1 MSIENPRA
9 TYVAELP
16 RALES
21 HSGHIDQVLLSQILG
36 VIPRSGKTIRAVINN
51 LSSTPLSSKANA
63 MERMA
68 LLIAD
73 KRFLTKWENFPKG
86 SFPPFTYCLKIFL
99 KLKDPDF
106 CIDSEKLKNFFETR
120 NGKKKYPILEKIDL
134 LIEVVR
140 ESSADR
146 RVAALFLWALKDGC
160 ISGYAED
167 PSEDCLYQ
175 FWPRLN
181 EALQCSGE
189 LELLRL
195 VQTPNWH
202 VDSKPAANPI
212 VKPAIELKSHT
223 KKAQDVSPPQKTIFF
238 GEFTNLLKKV
248 ETDIGRY
255 EAISK
260 LLLNK
265 VGLLHKDKDPI
276 ISLEA
281 ISDIVNDARSA
292 FSDAIIQAETLESYL
307 NSAVS
312 DRLNVLGAKPLFTIK
327 TEASLIELN
336 RWIKEATDWGQKVD
350 ALLPRLD
357 NIIINKR
364 PSESH
369 QRLYESQNIAHFSEV
384 DSFCDNLQ
392 KLQNIVHKGEEA
404 LQLVNK
410 RVRENL
416 SDLRWS
422 AFGDKSITSNS
433 WVSIGRLLIQ
443 REELSVKLALIVHNY
458 FNELNLEFSELL
470 KKKVARSDKEEMIK
484 LLDIMSW
491 LSLGQ
496 IEQIFEK
503 QHELKVLLAVVEL
516 DAYFKSLDLGVDGFA
531 CWSSSP
537 LRDVISSQS
546 NNLCEMF
553 FRQVYEASVGLGFH
567 TATPDQILLLAAT
580 ARVQSAH
587 IKNRT
592 ASNEALVSNLT
603 EILSFRR
610 KGGKT
615 TYAHIWREAYDDTF
629 SHLAKSLERGGIVA
643 FLEHYNSWM
652 AGFDIE
658 EYLDK
663 WKSEIPEHLKKNSE
677 YNKFI
682 RNQIGLKTNEIEA
695 WIKLYKASSD
705 QSPDF
710 ADGDAVK
717 KFKRTL
723 GELLR
728 GQDSE
733 SRTIQAWLEAA
744 TRPRSKQNNNY
755 VMYQRSQEPCNTLAI
770 ILPKNDP
777 LLPRVFTHRMDG
789 QPIYDDLFTDTLIYD
804 FGFNRPVEL
813 AELYE
818 SKDLLEA
825 YASLAN
831 ELNEEL
837 PPALDRKIEKKVED
851 LESRQGSRL
860 LNLSKLYDNLGETES
875 AGIIAKLQEH
885 LDNHEWS
892 IFEKEFSEA
901 EQYILELEYE
911 KELANRRNLIIKKII
926 SLGGA
931 LERDDLD
938 EQSLTDILQ
947 ALEAEYLPRR
957 AHIQILN
964 KIQSI
969 SIADKELASAV
980 DSCIQTLEQAF
991 PLPSADASET
1001 AAFYLNQAITPLA
1014 KEIARS
1020 HTLLPSYARQLNFLA
1035 LSLIYNIEKAEDL
1048 FSENSLL
1055 LSLLVETDEIW
1066 QQISERGKEGVDSIL
1081 AEFTRRGLSITA
1093 QTPAPTVDIAVRAE
1107 VANAASVTPSR
1118 DIRSILI
1125 DMSRKAEIGAEVIGP
1140 SSDMPSLIKSRNW
1153 SRTANLALRD
1163 LTRSS
1168 YTSAEAV
1175 ETWAIAALLNDSTA
1189 FEIPQ
1194 YAAVMSLFRKDSELP
1209 IVKYILTDKTS
1220 KSPLTQLSLSFIQHF
1235 ACVLTPDAAIAPVYE
1250 SLQKI
1255 VLLIDVARKFER
1267 EFSEVFSAESGFES
1281 LATRALWESFTGD
1294 SKQAEARSIFMYL
1307 AWMLHAP
1314 KTLANC
1320 LVSQPINIE
1329 QRKAEALANAADVAL
1344 KNGIPD
1350 LIQGFLDL
1358 KQSIPSKPFQLFVEM
1373 IQKQSVGQSDL
1384 PAILSVSS
1392 GLQRRSDGQ
1401 LFAVI
1406 RLSPRKSDSPDRL
1419 VITLPPTAPIRFP
1432 GALTTLTYDGP
1443 FLSEISIAQE
1453 FLLLDE
1459 RAEIFSVE
1467 IQCVATSLKG
1477 IKSKFD
1483 QRLDFTIDGS
1493 EKFNPLTS
1501 DEIEEAFDYFP
1512 AQQMRGPR
1520 YVPRV
1525 ADERKIEKALF
1536 SSKTVRSLWIS
1547 SPRRSGKTT
1556 MLFRILDEFS
1566 HKANRDSLVVYLT
1579 LDESISDIT
1588 MFNKWVWKRIRTLN
1602 PNKELRE
1609 LYPDFELIGRDL
1621 PYDSDAGTF
1630 LCYISDRLLNGHS
1643 EASRIIFLIDEIDR
1657 FASMYFDS
1665 DDKKKVATDI
1675 LWQIRLAIS
1684 DRRDIGVVFAGSS
1697 AAKQV
1702 FISNAES
1709 PFYNSIDHMEL
1720 TPFSCKTDL
1729 LEAHS
1734 RQIVEPTRI
1743 KSRHVMPKEAL
1754 EHLIWI
1760 CAGIPY
1766 YMKLVAGATFAVAKQ
1781 SHILK
1786 GDINDGLR
1794 ALLARET
1801 GIPKLDDMGGEPG
1814 SDDLRTTITLQRS
1827 FEGIVAQAVLY
1838 AFAEIHSPVSGHRTY
1853 RGKLASKESKLVYKY
1868 FLAKPIIERGI
1879 DICIGL
1885 GLIRLIE
1892 NDSAPEMDFVIPI
1905 LGETLRKSSG
1915 RFWAT
1920 IDHEL
1925 SNHAIEEAQNEN

>member
-1 MSIENPRA
+1 MSIDNPRA

-21 HSGHIDQVLLSQILG
+21 HSGYIDQVLLSQILG
-36 VIPRSGKTIRAVINN
+36 VVPRSGKIIRSVINT

-73 KRFLTKWENFPKG
+73 KRFLTKWEKFPKG
-86 SFPPFTYCLKIFL
+86 SFPTFTYCLKSFL
-99 KLKDPDF
+99 KLKDPNLAL
-106 CIDSEKLKNFFETR
+106 DSEKLKDFFETR
-120 NGKKKYPILEKIDL
+120 NGKKKYPILENMDL
-134 LIEVVR
+134 LVKVVR

-146 RVAALFLWALKDGC
+146 RVAAMFLWALRDGC

-167 PSEDCLYQ
+167 PSEECLYD

-181 EALQCSGE
+181 ESLERSGE
-189 LELLRL
+189 IELLELI
-195 VQTPNWH
+195 QTPIWH
-202 VDSKPAANPI
+202 VNTKPAANLI
-212 VKPAIELKSHT
+212 TKTSVELNSPA
-223 KKAQDVSPPQKTIFF
+223 KKVLEVRLPQITPFF
-238 GEFTNLLKKV
+238 AEFSSLLKKI
-248 ETDIGRY
+248 EIEIGRY
-255 EAISK
+255 EVSNK
-260 LLLNK
+260 LLVSK
-265 VGLLHKDKDPI
+265 VTSLQKEKDPI
-276 ISLEA
+276 TSLEG

-292 FSDAIIQAETLESYL
+292 FNHAITQAENLERYL
-307 NSAVS
+307 NSAIS
-312 DRLNVLGAKPLFTIK
+312 ERLAVLGAKPLYNIQA
-327 TEASLIELN
+327 EASLLEFN
-336 RWIKEATDWGQKVD
+336 RWSKEIVDWGQKVD
-350 ALLPRLD
+350 ILLPRLD
-357 NIIINKR
+357 SILLNKQTN
-364 PSESH
+364 ESH
-369 QRLYESQNIAHFSEV
+369 QRLYEPRKISNFNEL
-384 DSFCDNLQ
+384 DSFCVELE
-392 KLQNIVHKGEEA
+392 KLQNIVLKGEEA
-404 LQLVNK
+404 LLLVNR

-416 SDLRWS
+416 SNLSWS
-422 AFGDKSITSNS
+422 AFGDKSITNRS
-433 WVSIGRLLIQ
+433 WVAVARLLIQ
-443 REELSVKLALIVHNY
+443 REELSVKLALMVHNS
-458 FNELNLEFSELL
+458 FNDLHLDFSELI
-470 KKKVARSDKEEMIK
+470 KKKVASNDKDEIIK
-484 LLDIMSW
+484 LLDILSW

-496 IEQIFEK
+496 IEQISEK
-503 QHELKVLLAVVEL
+503 QPDLKVILAVVEL
-516 DAYFKSLDLGVDGFA
+516 DAYFKSLALGVDGFV

-553 FRQVYEASVGLGFH
+553 FRQTYEASIGFGFH
-567 TATPDQILLLAAT
+567 ASTTDQILLLAAT

-587 IKNRT
+587 IQNRT
-592 ASNEALVSNLT
+592 ASNEALVANLADT
-603 EILSFRR
+603 LSFRR

-629 SHLAKSLERGGIVA
+629 SHLAKSLEKGGVVT
-643 FLEHYNSWM
+643 FLEDYNSWM
-652 AGFDIE
+652 SEFDIE

-682 RNQIGLKTNEIEA
+682 RNQISLKTHEIDA

-705 QSPDF
+705 EPPEF
-710 ADGDAVK
+710 ADSGATK
-717 KFKRTL
+717 KLKRTL
-723 GELLR
+723 GELLKC
-728 GQDSE
+728 QDSE

-744 TRPRSKQNNNY
+744 TRPRSEQNNNY
-755 VMYQRSQEPCNTLAI
+755 VMYQRSQESCNTQELN
-770 ILPKNDP
+770 LTESNPF
-777 LLPRVFTHRMDG
+777 LPRVLTHSMDG
-789 QPIYDDLFTDTLIYD
+789 KSSYDDLFTDALMYD
-804 FGFNRPVEL
+804 FGFNKPIQL

-831 ELNEEL
+831 KLNEEL

-851 LESRQGSRL
+851 LESRQGVRLLALSRL
-860 LNLSKLYDNLGETES
+860 YDGMGETES
-875 AGIIAKLQEH
+875 TGIIAKLQGY
-885 LDNHEWS
+885 LDNHEWNN
-892 IFEKEFSEA
+892 FDKEYSEA
-901 EQYILELEYE
+901 EQYILELEHE
-911 KELANRRNLIIKKII
+911 KEQASRRNIIIKKIT
-926 SLGGA
+926 SLGGV

-938 EQSLTDILQ
+938 EQALTNILH
-947 ALEAEYLPRR
+947 ALEVEYLPRR
-957 AHIQILN
+957 AHIEVLN

-969 SIADKELASAV
+969 SIADKGLASAV
-980 DSCIQTLEQAF
+980 ESCIHTLEQAN
-991 PLPSADASET
+991 PLPSADASES

-1020 HTLLPSYARQLNFLA
+1020 HTLLPSYARQLNLLA
-1035 LSLIYNIEKAEDL
+1035 LSLVYNIERAKDL
-1048 FSENSLL
+1048 FSDNSLL

-1066 QQISERGKEGVDSIL
+1066 QQISERGKEGVDLIL
-1081 AEFTRRGLSITA
+1081 SEFTKRGLSITVQA
-1093 QTPAPTVDIAVRAE
+1093 PAPSVDIAVRTE
-1107 VANAASVTPSR
+1107 VANAPSVTPDK

-1125 DMSRKAEIGAEVIGP
+1125 DMSRKAKIGTELIAP
-1140 SSDMPSLIKSRNW
+1140 SSDMPSLINSRNW
-1153 SRTANLALRD
+1153 SRTANLALHT
-1163 LTRSS
+1163 LAQSN
-1168 YTSAEAV
+1168 YTSREAV
-1175 ETWAIAALLNDSTA
+1175 ETWAIATLLNDSTA
-1189 FEIPQ
+1189 FGIPQ
-1194 YAAVMSLFRKDSELP
+1194 YASVMSLFRKDSELP
-1209 IVKYILTDKTS
+1209 IVKSILTDRS
-1220 KSPLTQLSLSFIQHF
+1220 PKSSLTTLSLGFIQLF
-1235 ACVLTPDAAIAPVYE
+1235 ACALAPGTAIAPVYD

-1267 EFSEVFSAESGFES
+1267 EFSEVFSVGSGFES

-1294 SKQAEARSIFMYL
+1294 SKQAEARSTFMYL

-1314 KTLANC
+1314 RTLANC
-1320 LVSQPINIE
+1320 LISQPIDIE

-1384 PAILSVSS
+1384 PAILSVTS

-1432 GALTTLTYDGP
+1432 GALTALTLDGP
-1443 FLSEISIAQE
+1443 FLSEISIVQE

-1467 IQCVATSLKG
+1467 LQCVATSLKG

-1493 EKFNPLTS
+1493 EEFNPLTS
-1501 DEIEEAFDYFP
+1501 DEIEEAFDHFP

-1536 SSKTVRSLWIS
+1536 SSRTVRSLWIS

-1630 LCYISDRLLNGHS
+1630 LCHISDRLLNGHS

-1684 DRRDIGVVFAGSS
+1684 DRRDVGIVFAGSS
-1697 AAKQV
+1697 ASKQV

-1734 RQIVEPTRI
+1734 RQIVEPARI

-1786 GDINDGLR
+1786 SDINDGLR

-1814 SDDLRTTITLQRS
+1814 SDDLRTTITLQRN
-1827 FEGIVAQAVLY
+1827 FDGIVAQAVLY

-1868 FLAKPIIERGI
+1868 FLTKPTIERGI

-1925 SNHAIEEAQNEN
+1925 SNYGIEEAQNEH

>member
-1 MSIENPRA
+1 MSIDNPRA

-21 HSGHIDQVLLSQILG
+21 HPGHVDPVLLGKILG
-36 VIPRSGKTIRAVINN
+36 VVPRSSKVIRAVINS
-51 LSSTPLSSKANA
+51 LSSTPLSSKDNA
-63 MERMA
+63 MERMVE
-68 LLIAD
+68 LIAD
-73 KRFLTKWENFPKG
+73 KRFLTKWETFPKG
-86 SFPPFTYCLKIFL
+86 SFPTFTFCLKNFL
-99 KLKDPDF
+99 KLKDPNLAV
-106 CIDSEKLKNFFETR
+106 DSEKLRGFFDTR
-120 NGKKKYPILEKIDL
+120 NGKKKYPILERIDL
-134 LIEVVR
+134 LVEVVR
-140 ESSADR
+140 GSPDR
-146 RVAALFLWALKDGC
+146 RVAALFLWTLNDGC

-167 PSEDCLYQ
+167 PSEECLYD

-181 EALQCSGE
+181 EALESSGE
-189 LELLRL
+189 VELLELI
-195 VQTPNWH
+195 QTPNWH

-212 VKPAIELKSHT
+212 PKPSIGLNSPA
-223 KKAQDVSPPQKTIFF
+223 KKTQEVSPPQISVFF
-238 GEFTNLLKKV
+238 CEFSSLLKKV
-248 ETDIGRY
+248 EIEIGRY
-255 EAISK
+255 ETANKSLVSRVA
-260 LLLNK
+260 LLQ
-265 VGLLHKDKDPI
+265 KDKDPI
-276 ISLEA
+276 ASLA
-281 ISDIVNDARSA
+281 GISDAVNDARSA
-292 FSDAIIQAETLESYL
+292 FNHAITHAETLEKHLDSSL
-307 NSAVS
+307 SE
-312 DRLNVLGAKPLFTIK
+312 RLNVLGATLLNPIK
-327 TEASLIELN
+327 IEARIIELN
-336 RWIKEATDWGQKVD
+336 RWTKEITDWGQKVEV
-350 ALLPRLD
+350 LLPRLD
-357 NIIINKR
+357 SIISKKQ

-369 QRLYESQNIAHFSEV
+369 QRLYEFQCISDFNEF
-384 DSFCDNLQ
+384 DSFCDNLD
-392 KLQNIVHKGEEA
+392 KLQSIIHKGEEA
-404 LQLVNK
+404 LSLVNK
-410 RVRENL
+410 RVRENI
-416 SDLRWS
+416 SDLSWS
-422 AFGDKSITSNS
+422 AFGDKSIADSS

-443 REELSVKLALIVHNY
+443 REELSVKLAIMVHNH
-458 FNELNLEFSELL
+458 FNDLHFEFSELL
-470 KKKVARSDKEEMIK
+470 QKKIVSSNKDDIIK
-484 LLDIMSW
+484 LLDMLSW

-496 IEQIFEK
+496 IEHIAEK
-503 QHELKVLLAVVEL
+503 QHDLKVLLAVAEL
-516 DAYFKSLDLGVDGFA
+516 DAYFKSLALGVDGFV

-537 LRDVISSQS
+537 LRDVISGQS
-546 NNLCEMF
+546 NNLSETF
-553 FRQVYEASVGLGFH
+553 FRQIYKASGGLGFH
-567 TATPDQILLLAAT
+567 ALTPDQILLLAAT
-580 ARVQSAH
+580 ARVQSAQ
-587 IKNRT
+587 IKDRA
-592 ASNEALVSNLT
+592 ASNEALVANLAD
-603 EILSFRR
+603 ILSFRR

-615 TYAHIWREAYDDTF
+615 TYAHIWREAYEDTF
-629 SHLAKSLERGGIVA
+629 SHLARSLESGDVDA
-643 FLEHYNSWM
+643 FLKIYNTWM
-652 AGFDIE
+652 SSFDIE
-658 EYLDK
+658 EHLDK

-682 RNQIGLKTNEIEA
+682 RNQISLKTHEIDA
-695 WIKLYKASSD
+695 WIKLYKSSGD
-705 QSPDF
+705 GSPDF
-710 ADGDAVK
+710 ADSDAISKLK
-717 KFKRTL
+717 KTL
-723 GELLR
+723 GELLK
-728 GQDSE
+728 GHDSE
-733 SRTIQAWLEAA
+733 SKIIQAWLEAA
-744 TRPRSKQNNNY
+744 ARPRSQQNNNY
-755 VMYQRSQEPCNTLAI
+755 VMYQRSQEPCNTLEMN
-770 ILPKNDP
+770 LPKNNP
-777 LLPRVFTHRMDG
+777 FLPRVFTHGLDG
-789 QPIYDDLFTDTLIYD
+789 QSSYDHLFTDVLIYD
-804 FGFNRPVEL
+804 FGFNTSTQL

-851 LESRQGSRL
+851 LTSRQGSRL
-860 LNLSKLYDNLGETES
+860 LALSRLCDGLGETES
-875 AGIIAKLQEH
+875 VSIIVKLQEY
-885 LDNHEWS
+885 LDNHEWN

-901 EQYILELEYE
+901 EQYILELERE
-911 KELANRRNLIIKKII
+911 KEQVNRRLITIKKIV
-926 SLGGA
+926 SLGGV

-938 EQSLTDILQ
+938 EHSLINILND
-947 ALEAEYLPRR
+947 LEAEFLPRR
-957 AHIQILN
+957 AHIEVL
-964 KIQSI
+964 KKLQSI
-969 SIADKELASAV
+969 SSIDKELATAV
-980 DSCIQTLEQAF
+980 DSCIRTLEQAD
-991 PLPSADASET
+991 PLPSADASES

-1014 KEIARS
+1014 KEMARS
-1020 HTLLPSYARQLNFLA
+1020 HTLLPSYARQLNLLA
-1035 LSLIYNIEKAEDL
+1035 LSLVYNIQRAADL
-1048 FSENSLL
+1048 FSDNSLL

-1066 QQISERGKEGVDSIL
+1066 QQISERGKEGVDLIL
-1081 AEFTRRGLSITA
+1081 SEFRKRGLAITVQA
-1093 QTPAPTVDIAVRAE
+1093 PAPTVDIAVRTE
-1107 VANAASVTPSR
+1107 VVNAASVTPER
-1118 DIRSILI
+1118 DIQPLLI
-1125 DMSRKAEIGAEVIGP
+1125 DMSRKAVVGVKLSGP
-1140 SSDMPSLIKSRNW
+1140 SSDMPSLINSRNW
-1153 SRTANLALRD
+1153 IGTANLALNI
-1163 LTRSS
+1163 LAKSN
-1168 YTSAEAV
+1168 YTSREAV
-1175 ETWAIAALLNDSTA
+1175 ETWAIATLLNDSAA
-1189 FEIPQ
+1189 FGIPQ
-1194 YAAVMSLFRKDSELP
+1194 YAAVMSLFRKGSELP
-1209 IVKYILTDKTS
+1209 IVKHILSDKVS
-1220 KSPLTQLSLSFIQHF
+1220 KAYLTSLSQGFIQLF
-1235 ACVLTPDAAIAPVYE
+1235 AGALAPDAVIAPVYD

-1267 EFSEVFSAESGFES
+1267 EFSDVFSAGSGFES

-1294 SKQAEARSIFMYL
+1294 SRQAEARSLFMYL

-1320 LVSQPINIE
+1320 LVSQPIDIE
-1329 QRKAEALANAADVAL
+1329 QRKAKALANAADVAL

-1373 IQKQSVGQSDL
+1373 IQKQPVGQSDL
-1384 PAILSVSS
+1384 PAILSVTS

-1432 GALTTLTYDGP
+1432 GALTALTLDGP
-1443 FLSEISIAQE
+1443 FLSEISIVQE

-1493 EKFNPLTS
+1493 EEFNPLTS

-1520 YVPRV
+1520 YVPRI

-1536 SSKTVRSLWIS
+1536 SSRTVRSLWIS

-1630 LCYISDRLLNGHS
+1630 LCYISDRLLKGHS

-1665 DDKKKVATDI
+1665 DEKKKVATDI

-1684 DRRDIGVVFAGSS
+1684 DRRDVGVVFAGSS

-1734 RQIVEPTRI
+1734 RQIVEPARV
-1743 KSRHVMPKEAL
+1743 KSRHMMPKEAL

-1786 GDINDGLR
+1786 GDVNDGLR
-1794 ALLARET
+1794 ALLARQT

-1838 AFAEIHSPVSGHRTY
+1838 AFADIHSPVSGHRTY

-1868 FLAKPIIERGI
+1868 FLTKPVIERGI

-1892 NDSAPEMDFVIPI
+1892 NDSAPEIDFVIPI

-1915 RFWAT
+1915 RLWAT

-1925 SNHAIEEAQNEN
+1925 SNHAIEGA